1 SHQSLIYTD
10 MRFIESIS
18 ILLLLVGI
26 CEAFVFSC
34 NEVKYKLINQNLEEN
49 TRYVCLVPANGYTN
63 LEQLKKIYAQADK
76 VSTSFFDL
84 LDSQCIE
91 RPNEG
96 SWRIVADNPVS
107 LDCTREFSLIFTSS
121 KPAIYTTYD
130 ESAVSLSGTEVIV
143 VNAEAGIMMRMEECV
158 GEGNV
163 TVYTGAGS
171 GVQEYRYEMASWRCS
186 DVPTWIVSFDNVI
199 TVATDSGNLIVT
211 PKSSLY
217 HHYNITRV
225 SPLDRIT
232 VMSSGRSDNLQN
244 MTPANNFIDFNMGG
258 TVPITMNCTVT
269 FDKRYY
275 GSVLAYTIKPENDHS
290 FDYDINTWNTYG
302 QAIEVKYLT
311 DPVAPAD
318 LWDSSDNFVCD
329 IRFGDYIE
337 QPTTD
342 APTTLT
348 PTTRAQTTPPA
359 PTADADPYCTC
370 TLDPKFENPLDFDP
384 KQIWLDVVII
394 LDITEEMG
402 SDSIDEAT
410 ILVEQFIG
418 DGDFDVLITD
428 PKAPFY
434 TRVGLIA
441 MSDRAEVIYNLNM
454 TKADSVSDKVA
465 MKKGVKQIDV
475 VAAFDAAQQMLIDGE
490 KPERSNTKQVIYY
503 MTDGDPKFNPTTIDV
518 FKQYGTIIVN
528 DFIDSGVLEHPG
540 LKNLS
545 SPGYYRTDIQNSY
558 TRTIQLFCKANCFCR
573 QDIDRKP
580 YAGHNEDIA
589 VQAAGGCFHAAPAG
603 VSYSKMVSTCNNL
616 EGGGKIVSIHDMD
629 KAQFVNTVY
638 NNASIAKD
646 YYWIGYAKDDAGKWN
661 WEDAS
666 TNPWTNWD
674 TANGEPSLNSVS
686 KCAYVDRTT
695 GNLLWGAG
703 NCQTGFPSVCEFKP
717 CMVGNANC

>member
-1 SHQSLIYTD
+1 
-10 MRFIESIS
+10 MA
-18 ILLLLVGI
+18 ILLLLIGI
-26 CEAFVFSC
+26 GEAFVFSC
-34 NEVKYKLINQNLEEN
+34 EEVKYKLINQNLDEN
-49 TRYVCLVPANGYTN
+49 TRFVCLVPADGYTAE
-63 LEQLKKIYAQADK
+63 EQLKKIYAQVDK
-76 VSTSFFDL
+76 VSTSFAEL
-84 LDSQCIE
+84 LHKKCIE

-96 SWRIVADNPVS
+96 SWSIVADSPVS
-107 LDCTREFSLIFTSS
+107 LDCSQEFALIFTSA
-121 KPAIYTTYD
+121 KPDICTYPD
-130 ESAVSLSGTEVIV
+130 IRATYQPDFVFTGNYEIILANPDT
-143 VNAEAGIMMRMEECV
+143 GIMIHNKHCD
-158 GEGNV
+158 GPGNV

-171 GVQEYRYEMASWRCS
+171 GVQEYRYEMASWRCA
-186 DVPTWIVSFDNVI
+186 DLPTWIVSFDNVI
-199 TVATDSGNLIVT
+199 TLAADSGTTFTVSPKPTNL
-211 PKSSLY
+211 SE
-217 HHYNITRV
+217 ITIV

-244 MTPANNFIDFNMGG
+244 MYPAHNVITFDMGG
-258 TVPITMNCTVT
+258 TVPITMNCTTT
-269 FDKRYY
+269 FDRRYY
-275 GSVLAYTIKPENDHS
+275 GSVLAYTTNPENDHA
-290 FDYDINTWNTYG
+290 FYYDINTWNTYG
-302 QAIEVKYLT
+302 QAIQVQYVT
-311 DPVAPAD
+311 DPIAPAD

-329 IRFGDYIE
+329 ISFGDYIG
-337 QPTTD
+337 QPTTL
-342 APTTLT
+342 APTTL
-348 PTTRAQTTPPA
+348 PA
-359 PTADADPYCTC
+359 PTVDADPYCTC

-384 KQIWLDVVII
+384 NQIWLDVVII

-402 SDSIDEAT
+402 ADAIDEAA

-441 MSDRAEVIYNLNM
+441 MSDRADVIYNLNM
-454 TKADSVSDKVA
+454 TKADSVSDKVS

-490 KPERSNTKQVIYY
+490 KPERSNTRQVIYY

-528 DFIDSGVLEHPG
+528 DFVDSGVLDHPG
-540 LKNLS
+540 LKDLA
-545 SPGYYRTDIQNSY
+545 SPGYYRTDIQDSY

-580 YAGHNEDIA
+580 YAGHNADIA
-589 VQAAGGCFHAAPAG
+589 VQAAGGCFHTAPAG

-629 KAQFVNTVY
+629 KAKFVNTVY

-666 TNPWTNWD
+666 TNSWTNWD
-674 TANGEPSLNSVS
+674 TANGEPSPNSVS

-717 CMVGNANC
+717 ALNNYAWAGLDNFMIAS